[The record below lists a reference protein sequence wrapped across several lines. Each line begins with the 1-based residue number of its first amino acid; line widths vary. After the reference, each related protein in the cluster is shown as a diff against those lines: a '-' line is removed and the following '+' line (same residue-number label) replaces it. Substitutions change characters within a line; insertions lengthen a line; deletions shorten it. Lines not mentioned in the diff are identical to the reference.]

1 MVLEGTEMLVFKLCN
16 CSSTSMSLDQGQRH
30 TNRYEVESHGCSG
43 NHTALFFPRN
53 RIEGRRRELLQ
64 WCLLSYGF
72 ASIYAETSWRRE
84 VTGPVDCKNQI
95 GNNVSCCHNKASY
108 LHDMLYLFFSAW
120 QASLTAVKLMIH
132 VWCLWSGEVIRTR
145 EYLNVWFGLWDRRVI
160 LHPK

>member
-1 MVLEGTEMLVFKLCN
+1 MFPMVLEGTEMLVFKLCN

-72 ASIYAETSWRRE
+72 ASIYAETS
-84 VTGPVDCKNQI
+84 
-95 GNNVSCCHNKASY
+95 
-108 LHDMLYLFFSAW
+108 
-120 QASLTAVKLMIH
+120 
-132 VWCLWSGEVIRTR
+132 
-145 EYLNVWFGLWDRRVI
+145 
-160 LHPK
+160 